1 MPGLPGGQFAP
12 YALVLTG
19 RHRQPI
25 LARMVLAAQAASAS
39 VTADLSLV
47 ARDGLR
53 LAASRYPGRAPGV
66 LLAHGFGQTRQAWTQ
81 TQQRLA
87 HAGHGSLAWDVRGHG
102 QSDRNPAQSRY
113 AGPQFVDDVLAAA
126 ESLGP
131 APVLVGASMGGL
143 TGLMAQ
149 ASGRAFSAMVLVDIT
164 PRWEAAGVE
173 RILGFM
179 NAHPDGFDSF
189 DHAADQIAAYLPHR
203 RERKT
208 PAQLAHLLSERPD
221 GRLQWHWDPR
231 LMSEFIPDTDGLQA
245 QIEHACTQ
253 LDIPVLLVS
262 GGRSDLVTDHTVQ
275 HFLELAPHARHVQL
289 PHATHMV
296 AGDDNDA
303 FADTLLQYLNELAA
317 PTAIHG
323 ETP

>member
-1 MPGLPGGQFAP
+1 
-12 YALVLTG
+12 
-19 RHRQPI
+19 
-25 LARMVLAAQAASAS
+25 MVLVAQAASAPAAAA
-39 VTADLSLV
+39 TSLA

-66 LLAHGFGQTRQAWTQ
+66 LLAHGFGQTRQAWVQ

-87 HAGHGSLAWDVRGHG
+87 AAGHGSLAWDVRGHG
-102 QSDRNPAQSRY
+102 QSDRNPASSPY

-126 ESLGP
+126 AALGP

-149 ASGRAFSAMVLVDIT
+149 ARGRAFSAMVLVDIT

-189 DHAADQIAAYLPHR
+189 EHAADQIAAYLPHR
-203 RERKT
+203 RERKS
-208 PAQLAHLLSERPD
+208 PAQLAHLLSTRPD

-231 LMSEFIPDTDGLQA
+231 LMSEFIPGTDGLQA
-245 QIEHACTQ
+245 QIEDACTQ

-303 FADTLLQYLNELAA
+303 FADTLLEYLNALAA
-317 PTAIHG
+317 PTAVHG
-323 ETP
+323 ET